1 MSALRP
7 PPAPSKTRRAAPA
20 RAAKPPAPASP
31 PDVNTLAADLAQLQV
46 DQPQRAQAS
55 TSRSAARAPR
65 AAPPVRPLGR
75 STAANRSTAPP
86 PAAST
91 AAKVRLAPARSKELA
106 QDDGRTPAE
115 RARDAM
121 KAVNAALSSLAALK
135 ESGFRATTA
144 ASSSATAPSSS
155 ASTPSSRSS
164 SAVRPASSSSSLRAG
179 AAQNATRDKVEQAA
193 RDAARALRELR
204 ALAAEGVLGRK
215 RVDVEKAA
223 GGVVAHLV
231 EMGLV
236 RPLPTLLR
244 LVLAGIDLLTRP

>member
-20 RAAKPPAPASP
+20 RAVKPPAPAS
-31 PDVNTLAADLAQLQV
+31 
-46 DQPQRAQAS
+46 
-55 TSRSAARAPR
+55 
-65 AAPPVRPLGR
+65 PPVRPLGR

-121 KAVNAALSSLAALK
+121 KAINAALSSLAALK
-135 ESGFRATTA
+135 ESGFRATTTA
-144 ASSSATAPSSS
+144 SSSSATAPSSS

-164 SAVRPASSSSSLRAG
+164 SAVRPASSSSSLRAA

-193 RDAARALRELR
+193 RDASRALRELR